1 MKGSSLAN
9 NLTIRYADNV
19 FETKANNI
27 GLKEAVGKY
36 VIIVQDDMVINE
48 EGWNERLRK
57 PFNAFDDVFAVTART
72 AHNYVFNPDS
82 PYIGM
87 KEDID
92 TDWCNI
98 VEPCDEANQS
108 NMPRDVFAVRGTVNR
123 GPLMINLEDLKEL
136 NYFDEAFSPQDMDD
150 HDLMFRMRKKLG
162 KVCGCYWIDFVSDP
176 SWGGT
181 RKTGQ
186 TAPWLYKAQH
196 KNCKIFYERNADVL
210 EEYRIIENR
219 ELP

>member
-1 MKGSSLAN
+1 
-9 NLTIRYADNV
+9 
-19 FETKANNI
+19 
-27 GLKEAVGKY
+27 
-36 VIIVQDDMVINE
+36 
-48 EGWNERLRK
+48 
-57 PFNAFDDVFAVTART
+57 
-72 AHNYVFNPDS
+72 
-82 PYIGM
+82 
-87 KEDID
+87 
-92 TDWCNI
+92 
-98 VEPCDEANQS
+98 
-108 NMPRDVFAVRGTVNR
+108 MPRNVFAVRGTVNR

-136 NYFDEAFSPQDMDD
+136 NYFDEAFSPQDMDE

-181 RKTGQ
+181 RKSGQ